1 MMNIGEAARLSGVTA
16 KMIRHYEGI
25 GLVASGARTDAGYRL
40 YSEKDLHEL
49 RFIKRARTMGFS
61 LEQIQDLLSLWRD
74 RSRASKDVKQMASA
88 HVESL
93 NERIRELTEMRD
105 TLLTLAEA
113 CRGDHRPDCP
123 ILEGLEAASG
133 TTPANGSG
141 KVLHCLKHV

>member
-123 ILEGLEAASG
+123 ILEGLEAESVAS
-133 TTPANGSG
+133 NGFS
-141 KVLHCLKHV
+141 KSTHCLKHV

>member
-133 TTPANGSG
+133 KTPANGSG
-141 KVLHCLKHV
+141 KALHCLKHV